1 MKRLLIKFFLG
12 WAVNILAIY
21 VASMYLEKF
30 NYDSWQVLVLVA
42 LGFGTISMFARP
54 ILKILSLPF
63 FLIGPILFFVA
74 NSIIL
79 FFLGIYIK
87 GFHTGDIRTV
97 VYAGVIVAVVNFL
110 VHLIIK

>member
-1 MKRLLIKFFLG
+1 MKKLLLRFFLG
-12 WAVNILAIY
+12 WAVNALAIY
-21 VASMYLEKF
+21 IASMYLVNF

-42 LGFGTISMFARP
+42 LGFGVISMFVRP

-63 FLIGPILFFVA
+63 LIIGPILFLVA
-74 NSIIL
+74 NSVIL
-79 FFLGIYIK
+79 FLLGVYVQ

-97 VYAGVIVAVVNFL
+97 FFAGIIVAIVNFL